1 MRCLPPE
8 FIDAGDLKEVTKL
21 NAKTTRISG
30 TTDCGDAGL
39 GLVEI
44 MIALFLLAILAI
56 SFLPVLIQGLQLSV
70 RNATLSTASQLLNE
84 ELDRLSALDGTCAA
98 LAAHLAATPASTTDA
113 RGTVYQPRRQL
124 AGSATCVEGTAP
136 STVQV
141 DLSIDISGATTPD
154 PSITTLYYVNGT
166 TP

>member
-1 MRCLPPE
+1 MVRRSN
-8 FIDAGDLKEVTKL
+8 DWGASRD
-21 NAKTTRISG
+21 
-30 TTDCGDAGL
+30 DGL

-44 MIALFLLAILAI
+44 VIALFLLALLAI

-70 RNATLSTASQLLNE
+70 RNATLATASQLLNE
-84 ELDRLSALDGTCAA
+84 ELDRLAALDGTCTA
-98 LAAHLAATPASTTDA
+98 LATHLAATPASTTDA

-124 AGSATCVEGTAP
+124 HGTATCTQGTTP
-136 STVQV
+136 STVQI
-141 DLSIDISGATTPD
+141 DLSIDISGSTTPD

>member
-1 MRCLPPE
+1 MSHRTAQAVGS
-8 FIDAGDLKEVTKL
+8 DD
-21 NAKTTRISG
+21 
-30 TTDCGDAGL
+30 DGL

-44 MIALFLLAILAI
+44 MVALFLLAILAI

-70 RNATLSTASQLLNE
+70 RNATLSTASQVLNE
-84 ELDRLSALDGTCAA
+84 ELDRLAALDGTCTA
-98 LAAHLAATPASTTDA
+98 LASHLAAAVPATTDA
-113 RGTVYQPRRQL
+113 RGVSYQPLREL
-124 AGSATCVEGTAP
+124 APSATCAQGAAP

-141 DLSIDISGATTPD
+141 NLRVDISTSGVGD